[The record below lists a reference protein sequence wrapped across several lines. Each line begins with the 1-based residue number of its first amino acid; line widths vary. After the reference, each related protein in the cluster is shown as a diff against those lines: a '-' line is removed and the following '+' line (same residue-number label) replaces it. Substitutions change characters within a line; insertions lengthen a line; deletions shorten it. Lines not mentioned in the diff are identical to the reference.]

1 MPTIVKPTVV
11 RAFREVIA
19 DKLTRRIGAI
29 LLLLAMIAFSI
40 VTGIQTN
47 NDNVWLGIF
56 VGLGSLA
63 ALCILSLLEVIITP
77 FAQYLWMWLRHGIDR
92 DAAWEKNFPEHTY
105 TSRGDSGSDVGYFA
119 WLLICGFIAIPMFAS
134 AFVFSSNLN
143 TVYIIGQKTTL
154 NQFRVAVP
162 FVQSIRVI
170 DLSRT
175 VTIEKDAKTIDGAMV
190 RGTVTMKFSA
200 MKDEATLIRLA
211 GNSSDPNYAIN
222 KKAEWELDQQFSIE
236 MSKMKLSELQSSLSI
251 EYNTGKALDRKQLAV
266 EGIYPDGK
274 MEISNLHPYFSR

>member
-1 MPTIVKPTVV
+1 
-11 RAFREVIA
+11 
-19 DKLTRRIGAI
+19 
-29 LLLLAMIAFSI
+29 
-40 VTGIQTN
+40 
-47 NDNVWLGIF
+47 
-56 VGLGSLA
+56 
-63 ALCILSLLEVIITP
+63 
-77 FAQYLWMWLRHGIDR
+77 
-92 DAAWEKNFPEHTY
+92 
-105 TSRGDSGSDVGYFA
+105 
-119 WLLICGFIAIPMFAS
+119 
-134 AFVFSSNLN
+134 
-143 TVYIIGQKTTL
+143 
-154 NQFRVAVP
+154 
-162 FVQSIRVI
+162 
-170 DLSRT
+170 